1 MVANTISQAHV
12 TYVTLKI
19 ALNVQ
24 DNVSNIPCLY
34 LFACW
39 HRFMYF
45 FLQSLALLSIHLIN
59 ALSFNCY
66 VHYQMV
72 NKLLSICVAVVDN
85 TCIKSV
91 REFRKFIRLK

>member
-1 MVANTISQAHV
+1 MVADTIFQAHV

-24 DNVSNIPCLY
+24 VNVSNMPFLY

-39 HRFMYF
+39 HRFMYLF
-45 FLQSLALLSIHLIN
+45 QQGLAILSIHLIN

-66 VHYQMV
+66 VRYQMIH
-72 NKLLSICVAVVDN
+72 KL
-85 TCIKSV
+85 
-91 REFRKFIRLK
+91 F

>member
-1 MVANTISQAHV
+1 MVAYTIFQAHV
-12 TYVTLKI
+12 TYVTLKVV
-19 ALNVQ
+19 LNIQV
-24 DNVSNIPCLY
+24 NVSNKPCLY

-45 FLQSLALLSIHLIN
+45 FKQILPILSIHLIN

-66 VHYQMV
+66 VCYQMIQ
-72 NKLLSICVAVVDN
+72 KLFWV
-85 TCIKSV
+85 KSV